1 MCGILGEVIYGFE
14 SLTTQEKFISLLNLS
29 RSRGPDSQG
38 YFTNEKNFQFGFNR
52 LSILDLSDNGNQP
65 IQSSSGRYTM
75 VFNGEIYNHEELR
88 NSLPDGKYT
97 FKGNGDTESLIAC
110 FDHFGVEKTV
120 HRLDGMFAI
129 GIYDNQEKSIH
140 LIRDFAGIKPLF
152 YGWNENI
159 LIFASQYNQIS
170 RHKNFHNEPIDVAIL
185 KLYLSQ
191 NYIPSPFG
199 ILKHTHSVQP
209 GEIISIDKNG
219 KLHSTNYWQFPT
231 YVSEEINNSNLID
244 EIESDLDS
252 AVKDE
257 LLSDVPLG
265 AFLSGGVD
273 SSLICYFA
281 NKYKKNKFNTFS
293 MGSDSAVHDESFQA
307 QKYADDL
314 GTTHYSTFLNAEN
327 SLDILKKAVASTGE
341 PFGDFSIIPTYK
353 VSMMAKEQ
361 VTVALSGDGGDELFF
376 GYERFHSVAKNHSLW
391 NKPFL
396 VRYLIRGMDKIVF
409 NEKHYNECILAPNP
423 GEAHMGLHSRFPL
436 EELQL
441 IAPNLNIYNLP
452 TNYNI
457 YNYIN
462 PVSQDELLYN
472 IRKAEFYGMLQKTLV
487 KVDRASMAHGLE
499 VRVPFLNK
507 DLIEKI
513 LKIDICLHKPLQKR
527 KKILF
532 KLLKKCYPTIQP
544 EKIKKGFSI
553 SLANWIK
560 EDYQKQ
566 FKDKLLDSTFCDSMG
581 FKKSA
586 IERMLSAHIAGHKD
600 YKWPL
605 FSLYSPINWEG
616 QKEAKQF
623 W

>member
-1 MCGILGEVIYGFE
+1 MCGILGEFVYNNH
-14 SLTTQEKFISLLNLS
+14 SLTDRSRFLSLLALS
-29 RSRGPDSQG
+29 RNRGPDSQG
-38 YFTNEKNFQFGFNR
+38 YFTNDENIQFGFNR
-52 LSILDLSDNGNQP
+52 LSILDLSENGNQP

-88 NSLPDGKYT
+88 KSLPNGKYT

-170 RHKNFHNEPIDVAIL
+170 RHKNFHKEPIDVAIL

-353 VSMMAKEQ
+353 VSMMAKEK

-376 GYERFHSVAKNHSLW
+376 GYERFNSVAKNHSLW
-391 NKPFL
+391 NNPFW
-396 VRYLIRGMDKIVF
+396 VRYLVRGMDKIVF
-409 NEKHYNECILAPNP
+409 NEKHYNECILAPNS
-423 GEAHMGLHSRFPL
+423 GVAHQGLHERISQS
-436 EELQL
+436 QL
-441 IAPNLNIYNLP
+441 NNLIPGISEINLP
-452 TNYNI
+452 DTFNIFNYQTPFTQN
-457 YNYIN
+457 
-462 PVSQDELLYN
+462 ELLYEM
-472 IRKAEFYGMLQKTLV
+472 RKSEFYGMLQKTLT
-487 KVDRASMAHGLE
+487 KVDRASMANGLE
-499 VRVPFLNK
+499 VRVPFLKKTFLENM
-507 DLIEKI
+507 
-513 LKIDICLHKPLQKR
+513 LKLNINCHKPMKGR
-527 KKILF
+527 
-532 KLLKKCYPTIQP
+532 KLLLFNLLRKCYPSISPQ
-544 EKIKKGFSI
+544 KIKMGFSV
-553 SLANWIK
+553 SLAGWLKNNYYKPFKNTLINT
-560 EDYQKQ
+560 Q
-566 FKDKLLDSTFCDSMG
+566 FCQDVGIEKKVLENMFEMHRVGEKDF
-581 FKKSA
+581 
-586 IERMLSAHIAGHKD
+586 
-600 YKWPL
+600 KWPIY
-605 FSLYSPINWEG
+605 SLYSLAIWMQNERKLIN
-616 QKEAKQF
+616 
-623 W
+623 